1 MNAAVVRLPIV
12 HAAPS
17 PRIRTLDG
25 LRALSISLVIL
36 GHLAGNPKIPP
47 RLADAMDFA
56 NFGVRVFFVISG
68 FLITMLLL
76 KEEAKTGTISL
87 RNFYIRRVFR
97 IFPAFYAYFA
107 VIAVCSLAGYI
118 VVNHSDLLAAAFY
131 VMNYRFHPSWYLG
144 HLWSLSVEEQFY
156 LLWPCAMVLAGR
168 RWATRIAVMVFCAAP
183 LVRISIFYL
192 MPEWRPGI
200 GFIFPTI
207 ADALAI
213 GCLLAL
219 RRDWL
224 WQQTWYRKLLQSKWF
239 FLVPLGALLANKLGG
254 SVRLYI
260 VLILTLMNLAVAAT
274 IDWSMRNADSWIGK
288 ILELKPVAF
297 IGVLSYSLYL
307 WQQPFFDYR
316 DHAAIHPVL
325 VSLICTFAASLASYF
340 LLEKPF
346 LRIKDRLF
354 PSA

>member
-1 MNAAVVRLPIV
+1 MTGVQTCALPI
-12 HAAPS
+12 S
-17 PRIRTLDG
+17 
-25 LRALSISLVIL
+25 
-36 GHLAGNPKIPP
+36 
-47 RLADAMDFA
+47 
-56 NFGVRVFFVISG
+56 
-68 FLITMLLL
+68 
-76 KEEAKTGTISL
+76 
-87 RNFYIRRVFR
+87 
-97 IFPAFYAYFA
+97 YFA

-156 LLWPCAMVLAGR
+156 LLWPCAIVLAGR

-274 IDWSMRNADSWIGK
+274 IDW
-288 ILELKPVAF
+288 
-297 IGVLSYSLYL
+297 
-307 WQQPFFDYR
+307 
-316 DHAAIHPVL
+316 
-325 VSLICTFAASLASYF
+325 
-340 LLEKPF
+340 
-346 LRIKDRLF
+346 
-354 PSA
+354 

>member
-36 GHLAGNPKIPP
+36 GHLAGNPRIPP

-131 VMNYRFHPSWYLG
+131 VMNFRFHPSWYLG
-144 HLWSLSVEEQFY
+144 HLWSLSVEE
-156 LLWPCAMVLAGR
+156 
-168 RWATRIAVMVFCAAP
+168 
-183 LVRISIFYL
+183 
-192 MPEWRPGI
+192 
-200 GFIFPTI
+200 
-207 ADALAI
+207 
-213 GCLLAL
+213 
-219 RRDWL
+219 
-224 WQQTWYRKLLQSKWF
+224 
-239 FLVPLGALLANKLGG
+239 
-254 SVRLYI
+254 
-260 VLILTLMNLAVAAT
+260 
-274 IDWSMRNADSWIGK
+274 
-288 ILELKPVAF
+288 
-297 IGVLSYSLYL
+297 
-307 WQQPFFDYR
+307 
-316 DHAAIHPVL
+316 
-325 VSLICTFAASLASYF
+325 
-340 LLEKPF
+340 
-346 LRIKDRLF
+346 
-354 PSA
+354 